1 MNIIDFTK
9 NACGGVGGGG
19 GGIKYNCVFVKHKL
33 EKSSK
38 LTFYSTIKIDY
49 ELEKY
54 LSIIK
59 DSNKRKTLTL
69 HDSD

>member
-9 NACGGVGGGG
+9 NACGGVGWGGG
-19 GGIKYNCVFVKHKL
+19 WGRGIKYNCVFVKHKL

-59 DSNKRKTLTL
+59 E
-69 HDSD
+69 